1 MTFPRHTVLL
11 FTFNSLFT
19 TLSFIS
25 FSLFPILQ
33 VCKLWCHLLYDDSRY
48 WKNLTFVIY
57 YNQFRQSCLT
67 VEGEE
72 ATDASSS
79 SPSTKKLAEGMEGSS
94 NINNANGDNRNSSG
108 EQQSI
113 NNANQVTNKTTNTS
127 AVNRASSSAPIAN
140 LNVIGDS
147 VSDSPCS
154 DNQTMH
160 MDFSGTPWDLKDKST
175 GGSST
180 LSNGGPLDMNTSN
193 PFDVPLNN
201 GSSANFY
208 SKMLMMPTASVT
220 STASTT
226 TQSTYPT
233 LALLSDQSQVAS
245 EADCRSRL
253 YLSVKMR
260 GFDAICL
267 QGATDADII
276 EFTTQ
281 AALSDGLEKFAHVSI
296 RHSSI
301 TDKGLEVFLASIAR
315 SLQSFELIGKLIR
328 LCYLILQYFK
338 LYFVRMQRNLRFR
351 PVDRL
356 SAKFKVSHYSG
367 LYKRF

>member
-1 MTFPRHTVLL
+1 ME
-11 FTFNSLFT
+11 S
-19 TLSFIS
+19 
-25 FSLFPILQ
+25 
-33 VCKLWCHLLYDDSRY
+33 
-48 WKNLTFVIY
+48 
-57 YNQFRQSCLT
+57 
-67 VEGEE
+67 EE

-79 SPSTKKLAEGMEGSS
+79 SPSKLVERGEGSS

-113 NNANQVTNKTTNTS
+113 KNANQGTNKTTNANAC
-127 AVNRASSSAPIAN
+127 AVNRASSAPSAN
-140 LNVIGDS
+140 LNATENS
-147 VSDSPCS
+147 ASDGPCS
-154 DNQTMH
+154 DDQTRH
-160 MDFSGTPWDLKDKST
+160 MDFSGTPWDSKDKST
-175 GGSST
+175 GSAST
-180 LSNGGPLDMNTSN
+180 LSNGGPLGMDTNN

-220 STASTT
+220 PTASTT
-226 TQSTYPT
+226 AQSTYPT

-315 SLQSFELIGKLIR
+315 SLQSFELIGMLIR
-328 LCYLILQYFK
+328 LGYLILQYFK
-338 LYFVRMQRNLRFR
+338 LFC
-351 PVDRL
+351 
-356 SAKFKVSHYSG
+356 
-367 LYKRF
+367 